1 MEKGPLDK
9 QTEELLTAYFRGEL
23 EGLELQRVEAWLAE
37 SEEHRQQYRRI
48 SADMLFWQWS
58 LKEWKLDSSDAE
70 RRLKAVWNRKPGL
83 SWKRYLTI
91 AASVVI
97 LLFAGWW
104 GFRHVDKNTE
114 IPAEVFAKIEPI
126 TPRAVLVL
134 SSGKQIDLAKSHEQI
149 TEQNGMIVEVDSSG
163 EIRYQGTDL
172 QSEEIIYN
180 KVIVP
185 RSGEYFVT
193 LCDGSKVWLNAD
205 TEFEFPVNFSETT
218 REVRLKGEAYFQV
231 AKDCQKPFI
240 VKSGEYRLKV
250 YGTEFNLNTYHLDR
264 VETVLVSGCIGFQAN
279 SEGEEILLRPNQL
292 GLANVENGEAKV
304 REVDVYPYV
313 AWRNK
318 DMVFVNERLESILEK
333 IERWYDVNVFFQNE
347 RLKDLRFYGD
357 MKRYSDIREILA
369 YLEKSSDVCF
379 RLNGRTLVVCD
390 K

>member
-134 SSGKQIDLAKSHEQI
+134 SSGKQIDLAESHEQI

-163 EIRYQGTDL
+163 EIRYQRTDL
-172 QSEEIIYN
+172 QSEEIVYN
-180 KVIVP
+180 KV
-185 RSGEYFVT
+185 
-193 LCDGSKVWLNAD
+193 
-205 TEFEFPVNFSETT
+205 
-218 REVRLKGEAYFQV
+218 
-231 AKDCQKPFI
+231 
-240 VKSGEYRLKV
+240 
-250 YGTEFNLNTYHLDR
+250 
-264 VETVLVSGCIGFQAN
+264 
-279 SEGEEILLRPNQL
+279 
-292 GLANVENGEAKV
+292 
-304 REVDVYPYV
+304 
-313 AWRNK
+313 
-318 DMVFVNERLESILEK
+318 K
-333 IERWYDVNVFFQNE
+333 I
-347 RLKDLRFYGD
+347 K
-357 MKRYSDIREILA
+357 KII
-369 YLEKSSDVCF
+369 K
-379 RLNGRTLVVCD
+379 
-390 K
+390 

>member
-1 MEKGPLDK
+1 M
-9 QTEELLTAYFRGEL
+9 
-23 EGLELQRVEAWLAE
+23 
-37 SEEHRQQYRRI
+37 RI
-48 SADMLFWQWS
+48 SARTLIR
-58 LKEWKLDSSDAE
+58 LAISS
-70 RRLKAVWNRKPGL
+70 
-83 SWKRYLTI
+83 
-91 AASVVI
+91 
-97 LLFAGWW
+97 
-104 GFRHVDKNTE
+104 
-114 IPAEVFAKIEPI
+114 I

-134 SSGKQIDLAKSHEQI
+134 SSGKQIDLAESHEQI

-163 EIRYQGTDL
+163 EIRYQRTDL

-205 TEFEFPVNFSETT
+205 TEFEFPVNFSETI

-240 VKSGEYRLKV
+240 VKSGEYQLQV
-250 YGTEFNLNTYHLDR
+250 YGTEFNLNTYHTDR
-264 VETVLVSGCIGFQAN
+264 IEAVLVKGSIGFRAN
-279 SEGEEILLRPNQL
+279 AGCKEIVLQPEQL
-292 GLANVENGEAKV
+292 GIANTGNGKTEV
-304 REVDVYPYV
+304 LDVDVYPYI
-313 AWRNK
+313 AWKNK
-318 DMVFVNERLESILEK
+318 DMVFVNERLESIMEK

-369 YLEKSSDVCF
+369 YLEKSSDVRF
-379 RLNGRTLVVCD
+379 QVNGRTLIVCE

>member
-37 SEEHRQQYRRI
+37 SEEHRQRYRRI

-70 RRLKAVWNRKPGL
+70 RRLKVVWNRKPGI
-83 SWKRYLTI
+83 SWKRYLAI
-91 AASVVI
+91 AASVAI
-97 LLFAGWW
+97 LLSAGWW
-104 GFRHVDKNTE
+104 GFRHVDENTE
-114 IPAEVFAKIEPI
+114 ILAEVFAKIEPI

-134 SSGKQIDLAKSHEQI
+134 SSGKQIDLAESHEQI

-205 TEFEFPVNFSETT
+205 TEFEFPVNFSETI

-231 AKDCQKPFI
+231 AKDCQKTFI
-240 VKSGEYRLKV
+240 VKSGEYQLQV
-250 YGTEFNLNTYHLDR
+250 YGTEFNLNTYHTDR
-264 VETVLVSGCIGFQAN
+264 IEAVLVKGSIGFRAN
-279 SEGEEILLRPNQL
+279 AGCKEIVLQPEQL
-292 GLANVENGEAKV
+292 GIANTGNGKTEV
-304 REVDVYPYV
+304 LDVDVYPYI
-313 AWRNK
+313 AWKNK
-318 DMVFVNERLESILEK
+318 DMVFVNERLEFIMEK

-369 YLEKSSDVCF
+369 YLEKSSDVRF
-379 RLNGRTLVVCD
+379 QVNGRTLIVCE

>member
-70 RRLKAVWNRKPGL
+70 RRLKAVWNRKSGL

-134 SSGKQIDLAKSHEQI
+134 SSGKQIDLAESHEQI

-163 EIRYQGTDL
+163 EIRYQRTDL

-205 TEFEFPVNFSETT
+205 TEFEFPVNFSETI

-240 VKSGEYRLKV
+240 VKSGEYQLQV
-250 YGTEFNLNTYHLDR
+250 YGTEFNLNTYHTDR
-264 VETVLVSGCIGFQAN
+264 IEAVLVKGSIGFRAN
-279 SEGEEILLRPNQL
+279 AGCKEIVLQPEQL
-292 GLANVENGEAKV
+292 GIANTGNGKTEV
-304 REVDVYPYV
+304 LDVDVYPYI
-313 AWRNK
+313 AWKNK
-318 DMVFVNERLESILEK
+318 DMVFVNERLESIMEK

-369 YLEKSSDVCF
+369 YLEKSSDVRF
-379 RLNGRTLVVCD
+379 QVNGRTLIVCE

>member
-70 RRLKAVWNRKPGL
+70 RRLKAVRNRKPGL

-134 SSGKQIDLAKSHEQI
+134 SSGKQIDLAESHEQI

-163 EIRYQGTDL
+163 EIRYQRTDL

-205 TEFEFPVNFSETT
+205 TEFEFPVNFSETI

-240 VKSGEYRLKV
+240 VKSGEYQLQV
-250 YGTEFNLNTYHLDR
+250 YGTEFNLNTYHTDR
-264 VETVLVSGCIGFQAN
+264 IEAVLVKGSIGFRAN
-279 SEGEEILLRPNQL
+279 AGCKEIVLQPEQL
-292 GLANVENGEAKV
+292 GIANTGNGKTEV
-304 REVDVYPYV
+304 LDVDVYPYI
-313 AWRNK
+313 AWKNK
-318 DMVFVNERLESILEK
+318 DMVFVNERLESIMEK

-369 YLEKSSDVCF
+369 YLEKSSDVRF
-379 RLNGRTLVVCD
+379 QVNGRTLIVCE